1 MTIDLTALGDFMAY
15 EKVKYIS
22 PAKASERAEEMED
35 FKKAGQVAR
44 KTFQGLVT
52 ALLGRTEN
60 FQADKVSAWMNQA
73 QVGRPHFWCYFFLEG
88 DTRLDPTYAIRLK
101 TIEERLGISCEL
113 SFIERGSTPE
123 TLTRQNRVLEVVLD
137 ESLDVNGVYYWAQI
151 AGESYRYNADESSRH
166 ALKELVEVGNA
177 RKVLVK
183 YDIPA
188 LADYASVEEVCTEIQ
203 KGFDKLAPFFEVTR

>member
-88 DTRLDPTYAIRLK
+88 DTRLDTTYAIRLK
-101 TIEERLGISCEL
+101 TIEERLGISCEV

-137 ESLDVNGVYYWAQI
+137 ESLDVDGVYYWAQI
-151 AGESYRYNADESSRH
+151 AGESYCYSADESSRH